1 VTLEEAFSLRE
12 KEVISLIG
20 GGGKTTLM
28 FALGKELS
36 LLRKGILLTTTTK
49 IWDPEPSD
57 EFSVFLSSR
66 LARVKEWVKEN
77 LDRYRYLLVAQDR
90 LDNGK
95 LQGIP
100 PRWISELFSI
110 PGIFYVIIE
119 ADGAA
124 GRPLKA
130 PREGEPVIPAET
142 TLLIPMVGIDALGKP
157 LQEDY
162 VFRSR
167 IAAEILKEKEG
178 AEVKEEMIGRLL
190 AASLRNK
197 PREAR
202 VIPFINKIDLP
213 GGLEKGRSLAWNLLE
228 SISPEIERVIL
239 GQAQATPIA
248 KEIVA
253 REFPKRSE
261 TDP

>member
-1 VTLEEAFSLRE
+1 VIPEEAFSLRE
-12 KEVISLIG
+12 REIISLVG

-28 FALGKELS
+28 FALGRELS
-36 LLRKGILLTTTTK
+36 IRRKGILLTTTTK

-57 EFSVFLSSR
+57 EFSLFLSAR
-66 LARVKEWVKEN
+66 LERVKEWVKEN
-77 LDRYRYLLVAQDR
+77 LDRYRYLLVAQDKF
-90 LDNGK
+90 DNGK

-100 PRWISELFSI
+100 PHWTPELFSI
-110 PGIFYVIIE
+110 PGVSYIIIE

-157 LQEDY
+157 LHEDY

-167 IAAEILKEKEG
+167 IATEILKEKEG
-178 AEVKEEMIGRLL
+178 AEVKEAMIGRLL
-190 AASLRNK
+190 AATLRNK
-197 PREAR
+197 PRGAR

-213 GGLEKGRSLAWNLLE
+213 GGLEKGRILARKLLE
-228 SISPEIERVIL
+228 SVSPQI
-239 GQAQATPIA
+239 
-248 KEIVA
+248 
-253 REFPKRSE
+253 
-261 TDP
+261 

>member
-1 VTLEEAFSLRE
+1 MTPEEAFSLRE
-12 KEVISLIG
+12 REIISLVG

-28 FALGKELS
+28 AALGRELS
-36 LLRKGILLTTTTK
+36 IRRKGILLTTTTK
-49 IWDPEPSD
+49 IWDPEPSN
-57 EFSVFLSSR
+57 EFSLFLSAR
-66 LARVKEWVKEN
+66 LERVKEWVKEN
-77 LDRYRYLLVAQDR
+77 LDQYRYLLVAQDK

-100 PRWISELFSI
+100 PHWTPELFSI
-110 PGIFYVIIE
+110 PGVSYIIIE

-157 LQEDY
+157 LHEDY

-167 IAAEILKEKEG
+167 IATEILKEKEG
-178 AEVKEEMIGRLL
+178 TEVKEAMIGQLL
-190 AASLRNK
+190 AATLRNK
-197 PREAR
+197 PRGAR

-213 GGLEKGRSLAWNLLE
+213 GGLEKGRILARNLLE
-228 SISPEIERVIL
+228 SVSPQIERVIL
-239 GQAQATPIA
+239 GQAREAPIVR
-248 KEIVA
+248 EIVA
-253 REFPKRSE
+253 RSSPL
-261 TDP
+261 

>member
-1 VTLEEAFSLRE
+1 VTPEEAFSLRE
-12 KEVISLIG
+12 REIISLVG

-28 FALGKELS
+28 FALGRELS
-36 LLRKGILLTTTTK
+36 IRRKGILLTTTTK
-49 IWDPEPSD
+49 IWDPEPLD
-57 EFSVFLSSR
+57 EFSLFLSAR
-66 LARVKEWVKEN
+66 LERVKEWVKEN
-77 LDRYRYLLVAQDR
+77 LGRYRYLLVAQDK

-100 PRWISELFSI
+100 PPWTPELFSI
-110 PGIFYVIIE
+110 PGVSYIIIE

-157 LQEDY
+157 LHEDY

-167 IAAEILKEKEG
+167 IATEILKEKEG
-178 AEVKEEMIGRLL
+178 TEVKEAMIGRLL
-190 AASLRNK
+190 AATLRNK

-213 GGLEKGRSLAWNLLE
+213 GGLEKGRILARNLLE
-228 SISPEIERVIL
+228 SVSPQIERVIL
-239 GQAQATPIA
+239 GQAREAPIVR
-248 KEIVA
+248 EIVA
-253 REFPKRSE
+253 RSSPL
-261 TDP
+261 

>member
-1 VTLEEAFSLRE
+1 MTLEEAFSLRE

-36 LLRKGILLTTTTK
+36 LRRKGILLTTTTK

-57 EFSVFLSSR
+57 EFGLFWSAR
-66 LARVKEWVKEN
+66 LERVKEWVKEN
-77 LDRYRYLLVAQDR
+77 LDRYRYLLVAQDK
-90 LDNGK
+90 LDSGK
-95 LQGIP
+95 LKGISP
-100 PRWISELFSI
+100 NWIPELFSI
-110 PGIFYVIIE
+110 LGVSHIIIE

-130 PREGEPVIPAET
+130 PREREPVLPAET
-142 TLLIPMVGIDALGKP
+142 TLLIPMVGIDVLGKP
-157 LQEDY
+157 LREDF

-167 IAAEILKEKEG
+167 IAMEIVKEKEG
-178 AEVKEEMIGRLL
+178 VEVREEMIGRLL

-213 GGLEKGRSLAWNLLE
+213 DGLEKGRSLARSLLE
-228 SISPEIERVIL
+228 SISPEIERVVL
-239 GQAQATPIA
+239 GHARETPIA
-248 KEIVA
+248 KEIVS
-253 REFPKRSE
+253 RSS
-261 TDP
+261 PS

>member
-1 VTLEEAFSLRE
+1 MTPEEAFSLRE
-12 KEVISLIG
+12 REIISLVG

-28 FALGKELS
+28 FALGRELS
-36 LLRKGILLTTTTK
+36 IRRKGILLTTTTK

-57 EFSVFLSSR
+57 EFSLFLSAR
-66 LARVKEWVKEN
+66 LERVKEWVKEN
-77 LDRYRYLLVAQDR
+77 LDRYRYLLVAQDK

-100 PRWISELFSI
+100 PHWTPELFSI
-110 PGIFYVIIE
+110 PGVSYIIIE

-157 LQEDY
+157 LHEDY

-167 IAAEILKEKEG
+167 IATEILKEKEG
-178 AEVKEEMIGRLL
+178 TEVKEAMIGRLL
-190 AASLRNK
+190 AATLRNK
-197 PREAR
+197 PRGAR

-213 GGLEKGRSLAWNLLE
+213 GGLEKGRILARNLLE
-228 SISPEIERVIL
+228 SVSPQIERVIL
-239 GQAQATPIA
+239 GQAREAPIVR
-248 KEIVA
+248 EIVA
-253 REFPKRSE
+253 RSSPL
-261 TDP
+261 